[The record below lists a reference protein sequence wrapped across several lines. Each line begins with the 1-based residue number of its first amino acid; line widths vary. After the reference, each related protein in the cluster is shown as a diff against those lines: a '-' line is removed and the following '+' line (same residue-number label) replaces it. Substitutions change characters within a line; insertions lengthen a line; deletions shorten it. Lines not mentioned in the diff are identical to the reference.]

1 MIELISVEFINGERT
16 NIDYAYRKS
25 SFTSVGE
32 LESYRLYLEKKL
44 KQQLFLSYI
53 DKREKTEQMAKG

>member
-16 NIDYAYRKS
+16 DIEYAYRKS
-25 SFTSVGE
+25 SFTDVEE
-32 LESYRLYLEKKL
+32 LDSYRLYLEKKL

-53 DKREKTEQMAKG
+53 DRRDKTEQMA